1 MPSPPASV
9 MVTFDNFQPE
19 NFSIVISWE
28 VPEYGLVDEYR
39 IEISTT
45 TQTISITT
53 ASVVLDGEYNT
64 PLEINISAINC
75 AGSSAEVTEAINVG
89 KTTDNSLHIFP
100 PSPSL
105 SAGCSPPTPPAN
117 GSVGEFNS
125 SRVGAQV
132 TYSCDTDLVLVGESV
147 ATCSLP
153 SLDWIPSSE
162 DIMCVLPSSAAGELY
177 LTSNN
182 II

>member
-45 TQTISITT
+45 TQTIYST
-53 ASVVLDGEYNT
+53 ATSVVLDGEYNT

-89 KTTDNSLHIFP
+89 KTTNKTPYIFP
-100 PSPSL
+100 FHHSQLAVLLPLHLPM
-105 SAGCSPPTPPAN
+105 A
-117 GSVGEFNS
+117 
-125 SRVGAQV
+125 
-132 TYSCDTDLVLVGESV
+132 VLV
-147 ATCSLP
+147 
-153 SLDWIPSSE
+153 SST
-162 DIMCVLPSSAAGELY
+162 VPG
-177 LTSNN
+177 
-182 II
+182 